1 MTRTVDIHSHFVPDF
16 YRDALIDAGHDHP
29 DGIKGIPE
37 WSEALAIETM
47 NKLNVDVS
55 LLSISSPGVHF
66 GDNAKALD
74 LARAVNE
81 EAARLKQANPERFGF
96 FASLPLPDVDGSI
109 EELRYALDVLHA
121 DGIVLETNHHGLYLG
136 DERLEQIYAEVAAR
150 RSTIFIHPTSP
161 QNAEHLALGYP
172 RPMLEFM
179 FETTRSVT
187 NMILAGVVERHG
199 DARIIVP
206 HGGAAL
212 SVLANR
218 IELLLPLL
226 TPPGAATPPSVRDA
240 LRSLHF
246 DLAGAP
252 VDELLTALLSVA
264 DPAKLHYGSD
274 YPFTPAAACE
284 ALKEKIERTAALGS
298 TTRENILSENS
309 LQLFPRLRPAPA
321 L

>member
-16 YRDALIDAGHDHP
+16 YREALLAAGHDQP

-55 LLSISSPGVHF
+55 MLSISSPGVHF
-66 GDNAKALD
+66 GDNTKARD

-81 EAARLKQANPERFGF
+81 EAALLKQGNPERFGF

-136 DERLEQIYAEVAAR
+136 DERLERIYAEVAAR

-161 QNAEHLALGYP
+161 PNAGHLALGYP

-240 LRSLHF
+240 LRTLHF

-264 DPAKLHYGSD
+264 DPAKIHYGSD
-274 YPFTPAAACE
+274 YPFTPAAACA
-284 ALKEKIERTAALGS
+284 ALKEKIERTAVLSS
-298 TTRENILSENS
+298 TTRENIFSENS

-321 L
+321 F